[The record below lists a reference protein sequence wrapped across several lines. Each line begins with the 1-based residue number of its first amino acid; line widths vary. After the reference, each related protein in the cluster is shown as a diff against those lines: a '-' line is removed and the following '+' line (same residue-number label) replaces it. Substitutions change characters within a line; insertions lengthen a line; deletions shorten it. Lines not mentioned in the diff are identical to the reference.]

1 MSILFHRFVKDES
14 GATAIEYGLIA
25 VLLAITIIASLNA
38 VSGELQGVFGHVST
52 EISAAMAK

>member
-14 GATAIEYGLIA
+14 GATAIEYALVA
-25 VLLAITIIASLNA
+25 VILAIAIIASLNA

-52 EISAAMAK
+52 EISTAVAK